1 MNATIILPPHFIT
14 NICVKQ
20 CRKRKLPQ
28 WRAQAIMKIPQYMT
42 NYLRMLQ
49 GFSMNLSRFWFYE
62 NLQKNPYLVVT
73 SHVTMVNFEK
83 KCAKNQCIFFCIIRY
98 NTSQLTYKALVSKY
112 LIPII
117 LNLSP
122 LDFKK
127 ASKFLDEDKQ
137 LRPQ

>member
-28 WRAQAIMKIPQYMT
+28 WRAQAIMKIPLYMT

-73 SHVTMVNFEK
+73 SHVTMVNFEIK
-83 KCAKNQCIFFCIIRY
+83 SAKNHHTFVCTIIY
-98 NTSQLTYKALVSKY
+98 DAAWSTHSH
-112 LIPII
+112 
-117 LNLSP
+117 
-122 LDFKK
+122 
-127 ASKFLDEDKQ
+127 
-137 LRPQ
+137 